1 MISKIFSRR
10 AWLFS
15 MLIVLFFM
23 AMNQVVA
30 LEAVKTAVQDNPVAI
45 INTGA
50 ANLRYGP
57 GIGYEVVAVA
67 NQGETVSLLGRNAD
81 SSWVKVKMSNGTQ
94 GWVNATLLST
104 STTISTLTLL
114 TDVPDLNAVAT
125 VATGALNVRSGP
137 GVTYSVL
144 TNISMGQSVG
154 LLGRAGDNV
163 WVKVRLSTGQEGWVN
178 SSLITPNVS
187 ISSLPLVAIPAPPE
201 PAVPVA
207 PGAQL
212 SLRIGPS
219 LSDTVVGHVYQGQR
233 VQAIGRNDSSTWL
246 KVRILET
253 GLEGWISAAYV
264 QVNVA
269 VSSLPVMTGGSTA
282 PTATPI
288 PAATATPI
296 PAATATPVPAATAGP
311 TATPIAQ
318 NGAAVVNSGA
328 LNMRSGPGIG
338 YGVVAVVY
346 QGHTVSL
353 LGRTSDSSWV
363 KVRNSANQEGW
374 ANATYLSANI
384 AISSLPIVD
393 VPTVTA
399 VGIVN
404 TGALNV
410 RSGPGIEFGVTAVI
424 YQGNSVGLLGRNS
437 NSSWVKVRLS
447 NNLIGWINA
456 LYINANTTIN
466 SLPITN

>member
-1 MISKIFSRR
+1 MFLHKKEVYRMISKVFSRHT
-10 AWLFS
+10 WLFS
-15 MLIVLFFM
+15 MLFVLFFLM
-23 AMNQVVA
+23 MNQVMAQGV
-30 LEAVKTAVQDNPVAI
+30 VKTAVQTNPVAI

-67 NQGETVSLLGRNAD
+67 NQGVTVSLLGRNAD
-81 SSWVKVKMSNGTQ
+81 SSWIKVQMSNGTQ
-94 GWVNATLLST
+94 GWVSAPLLST
-104 STTISTLTLL
+104 STVLSTLTLIS
-114 TDVPDLNAVAT
+114 DVPNLNAAAI

-137 GVTYSVL
+137 GVIYSVL
-144 TNISMGQSVG
+144 TNVSMGQSIG
-154 LLGRAGDNV
+154 LIGRASDNV
-163 WVKVRLSTGQEGWVN
+163 WVKARLSTGQEGWVN

-187 ISSLPLVAIPAPPE
+187 ISSLPLVDIPAPPE
-201 PAVPVA
+201 PPVPVA

-212 SLRIGPS
+212 SLRTGPS
-219 LSDTVVGHVYQGQR
+219 LSDTVIGHVFQGQR

-253 GLEGWISAAYV
+253 GLEGWISAAFV

-282 PTATPI
+282 P
-288 PAATATPI
+288 
-296 PAATATPVPAATAGP
+296 AATATPVPVSTAVP
-311 TATPIAQ
+311 TATPAPLD
-318 NGAAVVNSGA
+318 GAAIVTSGA

-338 YGVVAVVY
+338 YGVVAIVY
-346 QGHTVSL
+346 QGHTVVL
-353 LGRTSDSSWV
+353 IGRTSDSSWA

-374 ANATYLSANI
+374 VNATYLSSNI
-384 AISSLPIVD
+384 AISSLPVVD
-393 VPTVTA
+393 AATLTA
-399 VGIVN
+399 VGFVN

-410 RSGPGIEFGVTAVI
+410 RSGPGIEYGITAVI

-447 NNLIGWINA
+447 NDHIGWINA
-456 LYINANTTIN
+456 LHIDTNTTIN

>member
-1 MISKIFSRR
+1 MISKVFSRR
-10 AWLFS
+10 TWLFS
-15 MLIVLFFM
+15 MLIVLFFLM
-23 AMNQVVA
+23 INQVLAQGV
-30 LEAVKTAVQDNPVAI
+30 VKTAVQTNAAI

-81 SSWVKVKMSNGTQ
+81 SSWIKVQMSNGTQ
-94 GWVNATLLST
+94 GWVSAPLLST
-104 STTISTLTLL
+104 STDLSTLTLI
-114 TDVPDLNAVAT
+114 TDVPDLNAAAI

-144 TNISMGQSVG
+144 TNVSMGQSIG
-154 LLGRAGDNV
+154 LIGRASDNV
-163 WVKVRLSTGQEGWVN
+163 WVKARLSTGQEGWVN

-187 ISSLPLVAIPAPPE
+187 ISSLPLVDIPAPPE

-212 SLRIGPS
+212 SLRTGPS
-219 LSDTVVGHVYQGQR
+219 LSDTVIGHVFQGQR
-233 VQAIGRNDSSTWL
+233 VQAIGRNNTNTWL

-269 VSSLPVMTGGSTA
+269 VSSLPILTGGSTV
-282 PTATPI
+282 

-296 PAATATPVPAATAGP
+296 PASTAAP
-311 TATPIAQ
+311 TATPTPLD
-318 NGAAVVNSGA
+318 GAAVVTSGA
-328 LNMRSGPGIG
+328 LNMRSGPGVG

-353 LGRTSDSSWV
+353 IGRTSDSSWA

-374 ANATYLSANI
+374 VNATYLSSNI
-384 AISSLPIVD
+384 AISSLPVVD
-393 VPTVTA
+393 AATLTA

-410 RSGPGIEFGVTAVI
+410 RSGPGIEYGITAVI
-424 YQGNSVGLLGRNS
+424 YQYQSVGLL
-437 NSSWVKVRLS
+437 
-447 NNLIGWINA
+447 
-456 LYINANTTIN
+456 
-466 SLPITN
+466 